1 MSQIVEME
9 TFWAEMVHP
18 LSLCSG
24 SSKSS
29 KKSKKGPNIAVR
41 IFNHVLNQICQ
52 GQYMP
57 GDRINEYQ
65 ISKALKVSN
74 IPVREAMERLISMGF
89 ARREPNKGIFM
100 REISLK
106 ELEDVYQV
114 RQDIETRL
122 IHQVAARINDQ
133 QLAQLREVAGVL
145 REPDDRIG
153 LRTQELMIDDEF
165 IFENTIFTS
174 ANKPCGENTD
184 EAQLQFAP
192 TTDAHFHMLL
202 ISLSG
207 NSIYEKLAGYFL
219 PYAVLAFRAFFI
231 IWPTDPFK
239 TELMKTIIGMVRKK
253 FRQENKSIIPY
264 SYISHEKIYRAIEA
278 RDADLAEDLMRQHL
292 KHYFLI
298 NKAKIEVFN
307 HLDAI
312 RKSL

>member
-9 TFWAEMVHP
+9 TFWGEMGYP
-18 LSLCSG
+18 SLLVPG
-24 SSKSS
+24 PSKSS
-29 KKSKKGPNIAVR
+29 KKSENVAVR
-41 IFNHVLNQICQ
+41 VFNYVLNQICQ
-52 GQYMP
+52 GCYRP

-65 ISKALKVSN
+65 ISKTLKVSN

-89 ARREPNKGIFM
+89 VRREPNKGTFM

-106 ELEDVYQV
+106 ELEDVFEV

-122 IHQVAARINDQ
+122 IRQVADRINDQ

-145 REPDDRIG
+145 RQPDDYIG
-153 LRTQELMIDDEF
+153 QGTRELMIDDKF
-165 IFENTIFTS
+165 IFENTIF
-174 ANKPCGENTD
+174 APVNGLGGENVD
-184 EAQLQFAP
+184 PAAP
-192 TTDAHFHMLL
+192 RFSPATDAHFHMLL

-207 NSIYEKLAGYFL
+207 NSLYEKLAGYFL

-239 TELMKTIIGMVRKK
+239 TELMKTIIAMVRNK
-253 FRQENKSIIPY
+253 FRQENESIIPY
-264 SYISHEKIYRAIEA
+264 PYISHENIYRALET
-278 RDADLAEDLMRQHL
+278 RDADLAEHLMREHL

-307 HLDAI
+307 HLNAI
-312 RKSL
+312 RKAL